1 MEAVHVMMPG
11 REFIGRLQEP
21 ADSYK
26 SGFNLKDACATF
38 TISTPQG
45 VKRMI
50 KSIAK
55 DPDYTTGD
63 IWIMQGPGV
72 LIMPLSDQGPMYK
85 AYLQTIGSIVVPDL
99 TGVNLG
105 KQH

>member
-1 MEAVHVMMPG
+1 MMPG
-11 REFIGRLQEP
+11 KEFIGRVEEPYGQEF
-21 ADSYK
+21 D
-26 SGFNLKDACATF
+26 LKDACATF
-38 TISTPQG
+38 TISTQQG

-55 DPDYTTGD
+55 EPDYTTGD
-63 IWIMQGPGV
+63 IWIIQGPGV

-105 KQH
+105 PSH